1 MITKSYVRK
10 GALGNKKGWTFVVY
24 YDNRSF
30 PNIISALFKTK
41 KEAKSELE
49 RYINTGDMVFYGSA
63 E

>member
-1 MITKSYVRK
+1 MITQSYVRK
-10 GALGNKKGWTFVVY
+10 GTLGNKNGWAFVVY

-30 PNIISALFKTK
+30 PNLISGLFKTK

-49 RYINTGDMVFYGSA
+49 RYIETGEYVFCGSA